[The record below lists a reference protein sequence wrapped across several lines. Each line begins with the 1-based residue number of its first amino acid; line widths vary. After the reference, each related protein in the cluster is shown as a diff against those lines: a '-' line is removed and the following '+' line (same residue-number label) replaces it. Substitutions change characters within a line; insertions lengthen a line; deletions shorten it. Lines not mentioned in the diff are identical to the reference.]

1 MDEAGPTPVDA
12 EAQTFELQL
21 RLPARPLLPKKVA
34 QLGLPETPSPLRIAV
49 TPTETLN
56 DLRVTINDSPEG
68 YWLGAFAFKQPKSD
82 ERVKEWA
89 PLAEVF
95 ADVPVERRVLDVVH
109 VPYTDMAV
117 RTHLQRLRDL
127 LTGGQADPSAL
138 SIDAGATVH
147 DAVAHP
153 EEWPSE
159 APVPSVDQWNGW
171 PASSTALLY
180 PAACRGV
187 RALPRCLR
195 NLYLSAWNPPP
206 QPLALQ
212 GHLLYLVAETLEGEA
227 LHITACVHG
236 FFVNKSAAN
245 RFDPQP
251 REDKT
256 ELASASL
263 FDVLC
268 AASPLFLRN
277 FAKLFNDPVSTRDYF
292 SALPV
297 MNTMPAAPW
306 LARMPR
312 HDADLL
318 RSQTAFLL
326 TGAMSSDTLDAARDW
341 NEELQSS
348 RELPR
353 GTLAERL
360 MRDRV
365 LNRLYAELSL
375 AAARAVP
382 RVAAGDVVPMNPADA
397 PEAHMYL
404 FNNLFVSKGVDGV
417 HIYPYLGGDEAAHVA
432 VSKDVQGVRMFA
444 GVDVDG
450 LYLLGTVVV
459 DWLGERWV
467 VQTIVPGLFKSQEQA
482 AAAAAT
488 APDGEEAAPASDA
501 AETTEAASAASVAY
515 GGVEGP
521 DVIHTDAAFAEVLR
535 PAAERLHLAEHAVP
549 DAAGEEHTLCISVD
563 CKGLRGAD
571 GRKYLLDVS
580 RTCPVD
586 VAFLERDTTGAV
598 LEGSEAPTSPHRLTL
613 LRPELVELYYD
624 HALREFARAKLA
636 NKDPNEETPARID
649 VADFRLTFNPDAF
662 VEYSVQ
668 GNVVVPVR
676 DESDPS
682 VRAVRDAGAYL
693 RDTAIPRF
701 VSDVAAGLVSC
712 ADGMALAQQL
722 HARGINL
729 RYLGRIAHLCQ
740 PSQKE
745 QLDER
750 IVAKLGPGHEALLA
764 SMRRVAIQTMV
775 VRAAKHAVRRQLRG
789 ALPTAV
795 APCIAHV
802 LNCLLGTEVEANPK
816 PVVPAAPFGER
827 GTSAWASLTPA
838 ALADELCA
846 CVRARFR
853 FELPEDA
860 LATLH
865 KPQVLRELCMALG
878 VQLRAQE
885 YVFVKRAAP
894 APTSAPKKQSAKEKK
909 AQAQA
914 PPPRSTTFVPEDV
927 LNVVPLVKTSTP
939 KSALV
944 EEAFEA
950 GRLAFARGDRE
961 LGTELLLEGIGFH
974 EQVYGLVHP
983 ETARCYAL
991 FASLAHHFATE
1002 VAREKAK
1009 KEAEAEKAEA
1019 EKAEAEKAEAEK
1031 AEAEKANEKAQD
1043 KEAEGET
1050 APEATPDDA
1059 QANGTE
1065 AASSLDDLPAI
1076 VAETVT
1082 IDNALRFQRQA
1093 VTISERT
1100 LGLDHPDTM
1109 MQYMNLAVIER
1120 TAGNLDAALRYQH
1133 RVLALWQLLYGDNHP
1148 DAVHTLS
1155 SIALLLQAK
1164 RDFRTSLK
1172 VYESAHELAQG
1183 LFGPDSIY
1191 TGNMAHELSQALT
1204 LSGDLK
1210 NAIRIEKDAW
1220 RIFHERLGD
1229 DDALTKES
1237 KAFLSS
1243 LTTSAVHVAR
1253 IEQSGRMQGAVR
1265 GTPRPRGTPRGA
1277 PRGAA
1282 RGRRT

>member
-1 MDEAGPTPVDA
+1 MDEAPQGTPPVDA

-21 RLPARPLLPKKVA
+21 KLPARPLLPKKVT
-34 QLGLPETPSPLRIAV
+34 QLGLPETPSPLRVAV
-49 TPTETLN
+49 TPSETLN
-56 DLRVTINDSPEG
+56 DLRATINDSPEG
-68 YWLGAFAFKQPKSD
+68 YWLGAFAFQRPKSD

-95 ADVPVERRVLDVVH
+95 DGVPVEQRVLDVVH
-109 VPYTDMAV
+109 VPYTDTGV
-117 RTHLQRLRDL
+117 RMHLQRLRDL

-138 SIDAGATVH
+138 SIDAGASVH
-147 DAVAHP
+147 DAVVRP
-153 EEWPSE
+153 EEWTD
-159 APVPSVDQWNGW
+159 AAVPPADQWSGW
-171 PASSTALLY
+171 PAASTELLF
-180 PAACRGV
+180 PSVCRSV

-195 NLYLSAWNPPP
+195 SLSLSAWNPPP
-206 QPLALQ
+206 QPLVLQ
-212 GHLLYLVAETLEGEA
+212 GHILYLVAETLEGEA
-227 LHITACVHG
+227 LHITASVHG
-236 FFVNKSAAN
+236 FFVNRSASS

-251 REDKT
+251 SEEKAH
-256 ELASASL
+256 LASASL

-297 MNTMPAAPW
+297 MNAMPAAPW
-306 LARMPR
+306 LARLPR

-353 GTLAERL
+353 ATLAERL

-365 LNRLYAELSL
+365 LNRLYAELGL

-382 RVAAGDVVPMNPADA
+382 RVAAGEVVPMNPADA
-397 PEAHMYL
+397 PEAHMFL

-417 HIYPYLGGDEAAHVA
+417 HIYPYIGGDEAAHVA
-432 VSKDVQGVRMFA
+432 VSKDAQGVRLLA
-444 GVDVDG
+444 GLDPEGV
-450 LYLLGTVVV
+450 YLLGTVVV

-467 VQTIVPGLFKSQEQA
+467 VQTIVPGLFRSNEAARDA
-482 AAAAAT
+482 AADAADAGEERDAAADAAT
-488 APDGEEAAPASDA
+488 AA
-501 AETTEAASAASVAY
+501 AASVAY

-521 DVIHTDAAFAEVLR
+521 DTIHTDPAFAEVLR
-535 PAAERLHLAEHAVP
+535 PAAERLHLAEHAVR
-549 DAAGEEHTLCISVD
+549 DAQGQEHTLCVSVD

-586 VAFLERDTTGAV
+586 VAFLEQDAAGMV
-598 LEGSEAPTSPHRLTL
+598 LEGDDAPAYPHRLTL
-613 LRPELVELYYD
+613 LRPELLELYYD
-624 HALREFARAKLA
+624 HALREFARGKLA
-636 NKDPNEETPARID
+636 KKDPNEETPARID
-649 VADFRLTFNPDAF
+649 VADFRLAFNPDAF
-662 VEYSVQ
+662 VEYSVAGQ
-668 GNVVVPVR
+668 VTVPVR
-676 DESDPS
+676 DEADAS
-682 VRAVRDAGAYL
+682 VKAVRDAGVYL
-693 RDTAIPRF
+693 RETAIPRF
-701 VSDVAAGLVSC
+701 VSDVAAGLVSI
-712 ADGMALAQQL
+712 ADGFALSQQL

-729 RYLGRIAHLCQ
+729 RYLGHVAHLCQ
-740 PSQKE
+740 ASQRDK
-745 QLDER
+745 LDER
-750 IVAKLGPGHEALLA
+750 IVAKLGPGHEAILA
-764 SMRRVAIQTMV
+764 SVRRVAVEEMV
-775 VRAAKHAVRRQLRG
+775 VRAAKHALRRRLRG

-795 APCIAHV
+795 APCIAHF
-802 LNCLLGTEVEANPK
+802 LNCLLGTAVEPNPA
-816 PVVPAAPFGER
+816 PVVPPAPFGER
-827 GTSAWASLTPA
+827 GTSDWASLTPA
-838 ALADELCA
+838 ALADELRA
-846 CVRARFR
+846 TVRARFR
-853 FELPEDA
+853 FELAPDA
-860 LATLH
+860 LEQLH
-865 KPQVLRELCMALG
+865 KPQVLRALCLRVG
-878 VQLRAQE
+878 VQLRVLDYAFE
-885 YVFVKRAAP
+885 KRAP
-894 APTSAPKKQSAKEKK
+894 APAPPKKLTAKEKK

-914 PPPRSTTFVPEDV
+914 LPPRSTTFVPDDV
-927 LNVVPLVKTSTP
+927 LNVVPLVKNSTP

-1009 KEAEAEKAEA
+1009 QEAKEAEA
-1019 EKAEAEKAEAEK
+1019 
-1031 AEAEKANEKAQD
+1031 
-1043 KEAEGET
+1043 KEAEAKEAKEGE
-1050 APEATPDDA
+1050 AKEGEAKEGEAKEGEAKDA
-1059 QANGTE
+1059 QPGE
-1065 AASSLDDLPAI
+1065 HQEGSSLLADLPAI
-1076 VAETVT
+1076 VEETVT

-1120 TAGNLDAALRYQH
+1120 TAGNFDEALRYQH
-1133 RVLALWQLLYGDNHP
+1133 RVLVLWQLLYGENHP

-1172 VYESAHELAQG
+1172 VYQAAHDLAQG

-1191 TGNMAHELSQALT
+1191 TGNMAHELSQAYT

-1210 NAIRIEKDAW
+1210 NAIHVEKDAW

-1229 DDALTKES
+1229 EDALTKES
-1237 KAFLSS
+1237 QAFLTS
-1243 LTTSAVHVAR
+1243 LTSSAVRVAR
-1253 IEQSGRMQGAVR
+1253 FEQAGRTHGVV
-1265 GTPRPRGTPRGA
+1265 RGA
-1277 PRGAA
+1277 PRGRPA
-1282 RGRRT
+1282 RGTGRGLPRTAGRGARLARS